1 MTEGIIIAILSLTGT
16 FLGTFSGIKL
26 ISYRLEQLERK
37 VEKHNNLVE
46 RQYNIEKITAV
57 LSEDLKVVNH
67 RLADL
72 ESQSKN

>member
-1 MTEGIIIAILSLTGT
+1 MTEGIIIAILSLAGT

-26 ISYRLEQLERK
+26 ISYRLEQLEKK

-57 LSEDLKVVNH
+57 LSEDIKAVDR

>member
-1 MTEGIIIAILSLTGT
+1 MTEGIIIAILSLAGT

-72 ESQSKN
+72 ERNNG

>member
-1 MTEGIIIAILSLTGT
+1 VTEGIIIAILSLTGT

-72 ESQSKN
+72 ESKN

>member
-1 MTEGIIIAILSLTGT
+1 MTEGIIIAILSLAGT

-72 ESQSKN
+72 ESKN